1 MSIMLKVSIIVLS
14 NPSIGFC
21 LHMIYLSIV
30 FFFFAYDV
38 TKYRFLFA
46 YYVPKYRFFTFI
58 RKALSIEADKNKQ
71 CNLAICL
78 ICRNKIVE
86 AKFLLQV
93 IRDSAPHGQMDE
105 SYAKSFDRASLLLAE
120 TETQQAKS
128 WPEEEKENQNR
139 GESNRRQVDYFTDG
153 VLLTEDSWN
162 RTYTSPVPARRITR
176 STPFTQ
182 PNRCSSFL
190 HHGNWKQGIPNSPFS
205 QPHKSFDLVNSG
217 NPKPEPYRCVPRRL
231 RFEHSWDCSDAHK
244 ESSPAPATKLSH
256 SKLSASESGVNEQ
269 CLHRKDGKEGKKS
282 WADMVEED
290 EQQKLHD
297 FDENLFMNV
306 QSVKVNAEPSKRFN
320 RLQVF
325 KDLTPETP
333 KICM

>member
-1 MSIMLKVSIIVLS
+1 MFGYYV
-14 NPSIGFC
+14 P
-21 LHMIYLSIV
+21 
-30 FFFFAYDV
+30 
-38 TKYRFLFA
+38 KYRFLFA
-46 YYVPKYRFFTFI
+46 YYVAKYRLFTFV

-105 SYAKSFDRASLLLAE
+105 SYAKSFERASFLLAE

-139 GESNRRQVDYFTDG
+139 GETNRRQVDYFTDG

-176 STPFTQ
+176 STPFTR

-190 HHGNWKQGIPNSPFS
+190 DHGNWKQGIPNSPYS
-205 QPHKSFDLVNSG
+205 QPHKSFDLFDSG

-244 ESSPAPATKLSH
+244 ESSPAPATKLSP

-269 CLHRKDGKEGKKS
+269 CLHRKDGKKS

-290 EQQKLHD
+290 EQQKLPD
-297 FDENLFMNV
+297 FDENLFINV
-306 QSVKVNAEPSKRFN
+306 QPVKVNAELSKRFN